1 MALTPEVRSFID
13 ILHEETRDAAW
24 QVRVQ
29 ESYEAAQATLG
40 TDDGAAARAGLREV
54 LRQNVD
60 DSILEDVLA
69 ASEAE
74 SAEAF
79 AQTIHE
85 RAQSWAATPIDPRL
99 EVEIARNPRP
109 LGPQFTGADPQVT
122 EQIRSA
128 AINGDLMALVA
139 ALLAHLGMQGL
150 DADGTAQPGARAGAG
165 AGPDAASGVINVEM
179 TTEGQNL
186 FNYINQVLEDG
197 NGGIIYDPE
206 NPPSDG
212 QLRISMT
219 PAEMENALRNSIEHD
234 IQAGTF
240 PISGL
245 GADDVDAIME
255 IISAR
260 ALNRITADV
269 GQDPYGNTYHSYDPS
284 DNDLRAAVN
293 MILTGDQAVVSQQV
307 APVIHRTDDGDRVM
321 NADAYGDI
329 FQSLVANAST
339 DAQDVIEHFRP
350 LVEGYYESDLPDAV
364 AAQLEEARIL
374 VAEYTREDGSLL
386 PVPAD
391 QQQALSEAQAMVER
405 YADYQGQFVPPVIN
419 IPADKIE
426 AFYAKIEEAFEVASR
441 PNEDGTWRRD
451 ADAFG
456 QIMAEDFH
464 LVLPSGARESI
475 RHDIYDHGEFISVRL
490 GGQTENS
497 IAALGENDAQLFE
510 FANFMAGESFSV
522 YGVRGDVNNP
532 VMEEVIADI
541 DNIDDVRAL
550 FGDEFE
556 ISVVSEPDFDL
567 DDGNTNPVGYYISS
581 ANGNSFYIGFDAIPE
596 ETVSAAFREARAR
609 DADSQ
614 SREPTPD
621 VDYSIGAAERPSV
634 AEFNM

>member
-1 MALTPEVRSFID
+1 MALTPEVQSFIE

-24 QVRVQ
+24 QARVQ
-29 ESYEAAQATLG
+29 ESYETAQATLG
-40 TDDGAAARAGLREV
+40 TADGAAARAGLREV

-60 DSILEDVLA
+60 DSILDDVLA

-79 AQTIHE
+79 AQTIHD
-85 RAQSWAATPIDPRL
+85 RAQSWAEAPIDPRL

-109 LGPQFTGADPQVT
+109 LGPQFNGADPQLT

-128 AINGDLMALVA
+128 AINGDLMVLIN

-150 DADGTAQPGARAGAG
+150 DADGAAQPGARAGADTDP
-165 AGPDAASGVINVEM
+165 ATSGVINVEM
-179 TTEGQNL
+179 TPEGQNL

-197 NGGIIYDPE
+197 NGGIIYDPD

-219 PAEMENALRNSIEHD
+219 PAEMENALRTSIEHD

-255 IISAR
+255 IISTR
-260 ALNRITADV
+260 AIDRISADV
-269 GQDPYGNTYHSYDPS
+269 GQDPYGNTYHSYDPG

-307 APVIHRTDDGDRVM
+307 VPVVYRTDDGDLVM

-329 FQSLVANAST
+329 FQSLVIDAST

-350 LVEGYYESDLPDAV
+350 LVEGYYESNLPDAIAV
-364 AAQLEEARIL
+364 QLEEARIL
-374 VAEYTREDGSLL
+374 VDEYTRDDGSLL

-391 QQQALSEAQAMVER
+391 QQQALSEAQALMEQ
-405 YADYQGQFVPPVIN
+405 YADHQGQRVHPAIN
-419 IPADKIE
+419 IREDKIE

-456 QIMAEDFH
+456 QIMAEDFFIA
-464 LVLPSGARESI
+464 LPSGARESI
-475 RHDIYDHGEFISVRL
+475 RHDIYDHGEFIPVHL

-497 IAALGENDAQLFE
+497 IAALGENDTQLFE

-532 VMEEVIADI
+532 IMEEVIADI

-567 DDGNTNPVGYYISS
+567 DDGNTSPVGYYVSS

-596 ETVSAAFREARAR
+596 ETVSAAFRESRAR

-614 SREPTPD
+614 SREPSAS
-621 VDYSIGAAERPSV
+621 VDYSIGTADRPSV